1 MKNPI
6 APLLG
11 SIFLASALS
20 LSAQTF
26 TEDISG
32 TPANNTFERVDGL
45 TVGNILFNNTEG
57 GGIPDPFEIDPV
69 GATIT
74 EVTTATGTF
83 TAFDICA
90 EMFVGPNDSSSYQVT
105 QGFGSLNAGQQVL
118 VAKLFS
124 NTLVDFFVARDGGDR
139 TEAAII
145 GAALQM
151 AFWEIV
157 EDPTF
162 NSTPSLD
169 ENSPNA
175 GNISISGYTASY
187 SGDTQAAMIRAQTY
201 LDQLDTWTDNGGLT
215 YFYADNATEQDRL
228 WVTFEAIPEP
238 STALLAMLGM
248 ITLLRRKRA

>member
-1 MKNPI
+1 MKNPV

-11 SIFLASALS
+11 SLLFASALS

-26 TEDISG
+26 TEDLSL
-32 TPANNTFERVDGL
+32 TPANNSFERVDGL
-45 TVGNILFNNTEG
+45 TVDAILFNNTVG
-57 GGIPDPFEIDPV
+57 GGVPNPFEINPV

-90 EMFVGPNDSSSYQVT
+90 ELFVGPNNSSSYEVT
-105 QGFGSLNAGQQVL
+105 QGFGALNAGQQVL
-118 VAKLFS
+118 VARLFS
-124 NTLVDFFVARDGGDR
+124 NTLADFFVAREGGNR
-139 TEAAII
+139 SEAAII

-157 EDPTF
+157 EDPSF
-162 NSTPSLD
+162 NSTPDLD

-175 GNISISGYTASY
+175 GNLSISGFSSSY
-187 SGDTQAAMIRAQTY
+187 SGDTQAAVMRAQTY
-201 LDQLDTWTDNGGLT
+201 LSQLDTWTDNGGLN
-215 YFYADNATEQDRL
+215 YYYAANATEQDRL

-238 STALLAMLGM
+238 STALLAVLGM
-248 ITLLRRKRA
+248 ISLLRRKRD